1 MGNNAAFKK
10 TEHSKTVP
18 EKKIDRDREE
28 MRFGTECNL
37 WFDIG

>member
-18 EKKIDRDREE
+18 EKKTDREE
-28 MRFGTECNL
+28 MRFGAECNL